1 MSRISSAEQNRQN
14 KEKENPPEMSNIRN
28 RIINLPLGQVF
39 DHPSSMNIDESGM
52 VSFD

>member
-1 MSRISSAEQNRQN
+1 MSRISSAEQN
-14 KEKENPPEMSNIRN
+14 KEKENSPEMSNIRN
-28 RIINLPLGQVF
+28 PIINLPLGQVF